1 MKIAICDDNKS
12 DLIYIEN
19 ELNNALK
26 KINITAK
33 IDIFINAGLLLNQNY
48 NEPYDAIFLDI
59 DMPEIGGM
67 EIAAQLNDIN
77 TLTEIIFVTNHDELV
92 YQAFKFKALGFI
104 RKKRLDSEIDEL
116 LKVLIDNINRNQKYI
131 PINDS
136 GVTKK
141 LLINDILYMQSDD
154 HYVDVYLVHEHKK
167 ETIRETLNNIEK
179 DYSLYGL
186 IRIHMR
192 YLVNYR
198 YIYSI
203 EKNVVIL
210 TNNQQL
216 PLSKSKIHSVKEAFQ
231 FFSRRL

>member
-77 TLTEIIFVTNHDELV
+77 TLTEIIFVTNHDE
-92 YQAFKFKALGFI
+92 ALYI
-104 RKKRLDSEIDEL
+104 KRLSLKHWGLSE
-116 LKVLIDNINRNQKYI
+116 RN
-131 PINDS
+131 
-136 GVTKK
+136 
-141 LLINDILYMQSDD
+141 
-154 HYVDVYLVHEHKK
+154 
-167 ETIRETLNNIEK
+167 
-179 DYSLYGL
+179 
-186 IRIHMR
+186 
-192 YLVNYR
+192 
-198 YIYSI
+198 
-203 EKNVVIL
+203 
-210 TNNQQL
+210 
-216 PLSKSKIHSVKEAFQ
+216 A
-231 FFSRRL
+231 